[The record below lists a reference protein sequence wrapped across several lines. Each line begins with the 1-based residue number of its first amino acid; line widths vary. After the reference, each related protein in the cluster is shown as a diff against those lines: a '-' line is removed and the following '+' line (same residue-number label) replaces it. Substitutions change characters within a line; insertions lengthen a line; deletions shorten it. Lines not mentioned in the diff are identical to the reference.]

1 MSTAPASDGGGG
13 AAIGGERGKGR
24 MWALEQTLDQPM
36 DEEAGRLRN
45 MYMEKKSS
53 SLLLVRLAFQSLGV
67 VFGDLGTSP
76 LYVFYNTFP
85 HGVTEPDEVIGAL
98 SMIIYSLTLVAL
110 FKYVLVVL
118 RANDNGQGGTFA
130 LYSLLCRHAKIK
142 TIPNQHRTDEELTT
156 YICHTFDENSL
167 AAKIKRWLEA
177 HAYKKN
183 TLLVVVLIGTCMVI
197 GDGILT
203 PAISVLSAAG
213 GIKVDHP
220 KMSNDM
226 VVLLAVVI
234 LVGLFS
240 MQHYGTDRVGWLFA
254 PVVFLWFIL
263 IGSIGALN
271 IWKYDSGALKAF
283 SPIYI
288 YRYLRRGHRSWT
300 SLGGIMLSITG
311 TEALFADLC
320 YFPVLAVQI
329 AFTLIVFPC
338 LLLAYTGQ
346 AAYLMKNNDHVADA
360 FYRSIPDC
368 LYWPVFVVATAAAII
383 SSQATISAS
392 FSIIKQALAL
402 GCFPRVKV
410 VHTSKK
416 FLGQIY
422 IPDINWILMILCIA
436 VTSGF
441 KNQIQIG
448 NAYGTAVAI
457 VMLVTTLLMIPI
469 MLLVWRSHWVLV
481 AAFTGLSLLV
491 EFPYLSAVL
500 LKVDQ
505 GGWVPLVISVAFL
518 IIMYVWHYGTMK
530 RYEFEM
536 HSKVSMAWILGLGP
550 SLGLVRVPGV
560 GLVYT
565 ELASG
570 VPRIFSH
577 LITNL
582 PAIHSIVVLVCVKY
596 LPVYTVPLE
605 ERYLV
610 KRIGPKN
617 IHMFRCIARYGYK
630 DLHKKDDDFENMLFD
645 SLSEFIRLECMMEE
659 YSDSDECSLKS
670 IDLKLE
676 HGEDTIMSTIEVLKQ
691 SSSTDSLS
699 TTHQRSNSIL
709 RSSSK
714 TRRSRSQTME
724 DELDYLNSCKDVG
737 VVHILGNTVVR
748 ARKGSG
754 LLKRITVDYLY
765 SFLRRMCR
773 ENSVIFNVPHE
784 SLLNV
789 GQVFYI

>member
-1 MSTAPASDGGGG
+1 MSAAPASDGGGG